1 MNGSLVVVQSLRA
14 TACDELW
21 CCITCV
27 ALGWVTH
34 LECLASQ
41 LCRNPSP
48 LEAQQVG
55 NELLQR
61 QCVL

>member
-1 MNGSLVVVQSLRA
+1 MA
-14 TACDELW
+14 AWWWFKACVAQHVMSYGAVSHA
-21 CCITCV
+21 V

-48 LEAQQVG
+48 LETQQVG